1 MNRDLPIGIF
11 DSGVG
16 GLTVY
21 RALHGRLPDEHF
33 VYLGDTARVPYG
45 TNLWGRSSVTR
56 SRIRFSWNHTASS
69 CWSLPAIRRRRSR
82 CRQSAAPSALK

>member
-1 MNRDLPIGIF
+1 MNKKPEKSETDANLPIGIF

-21 RALHGRLPDEHF
+21 RALHNRLPNEHF

-45 TNLWGRSSVTR
+45 TKSGEVVTR
-56 SRIRFSWNHTASS
+56 Y
-69 CWSLPAIRRRRSR
+69 SLKNVERWFLNAF
-82 CRQSAAPSALK
+82 K